1 MRCLWLGQK
10 RPRQHAVALLWF
22 MRRGLGGLA
31 SRGQIRQGSQYD
43 FSNEVLVLP
52 SEIAKT
58 ACKCLL

>member
-1 MRCLWLGQK
+1 MAGPEKAKTAR
-10 RPRQHAVALLWF
+10 
-22 MRRGLGGLA
+22 
-31 SRGQIRQGSQYD
+31 SRFAMVYAQRTGRACQPGQIRQGSQYD